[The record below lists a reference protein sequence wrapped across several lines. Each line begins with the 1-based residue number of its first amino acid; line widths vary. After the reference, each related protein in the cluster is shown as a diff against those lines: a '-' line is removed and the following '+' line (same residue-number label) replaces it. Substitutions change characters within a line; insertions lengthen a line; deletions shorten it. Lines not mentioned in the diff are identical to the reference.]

1 MLNPTQ
7 LQAKEEK
14 VQAADDSLS
23 EADPLS
29 EWHPLS
35 EASSSI
41 SGWETLEEDK
51 SEMCLPSMQLARLV
65 RSLSLLTLSASTL
78 A

>member
-7 LQAKEEK
+7 FQAKEEK

-23 EADPLS
+23 KADPLS

-35 EASSSI
+35 EASSSH
-41 SGWETLEEDK
+41 SG
-51 SEMCLPSMQLARLV
+51 
-65 RSLSLLTLSASTL
+65 
-78 A
+78 